1 MEDKEKC
8 KEDINRRKRRC
19 IVDDEDDDDNG
30 DNNDHDDDVATN
42 DLDDDEVSIVD
53 KPSDDSLP
61 GTSDSLAY
69 TIDVI
74 QKGYNPSGRQQ
85 NKRRKKRVGEE
96 EERIERHRG
105 RAWGQ
110 SVIPPPGS
118 GQDQLESKYTH
129 P

>member
-1 MEDKEKC
+1 MDDEENYI
-8 KEDINRRKRRC
+8 EDIKRRKRHR
-19 IVDDEDDDDNG
+19 IVDDEDDDDND
-30 DNNDHDDDVATN
+30 DNNYHDDNVATN

-74 QKGYNPSGRQQ
+74 QKGYNPCGRQQ
-85 NKRRKKRVGEE
+85 NKRRKKGGGGE

-105 RAWGQ
+105 QAWGQ
-110 SVIPPPGS
+110 LVIPPPGS
-118 GQDQLESKYTH
+118 GQDQS
-129 P
+129 